1 MENKHL
7 TVGLCLVAA
16 ILFIF
21 CPSKEKHCEHLANEI
36 HSKAIEQSIVD
47 SSIEIAIGTILEIL
61 LGEDFDL
68 IPSGIIDCVKAF
80 LTPTEY
86 IASKLKTQVKYNH
99 YGIFSTTTNSKGE
112 TLSFGILGMVIITT
126 EEL

>member
-36 HSKAIEQSIVD
+36 HSKCTKFIQQAMVD
-47 SSIEIAIGTILEIL
+47 PPIITIYGDNAL
-61 LGEDFDL
+61 LPSTEDL
-68 IPSGIIDCVKAF
+68 AN
-80 LTPTEY
+80 
-86 IASKLKTQVKYNH
+86 KLKTQVEYNH
-99 YGIFSTTTNSKGE
+99 YGIFSTTSSEGE